1 VQPASAYFVTVTRLL
16 GCTASAVGQEPD
28 KGFQQQVMSIVKLKT
43 FLCTV
48 NIKDKRHSM
57 VKLPVV
63 FVEPVPVNLVTEEL
77 CSTRKVWIL

>member
-16 GCTASAVGQEPD
+16 GCTASAVGHEPD
-28 KGFQQQVMSIVKLKT
+28 KGIQRQVMSIVKLKT
-43 FLCTV
+43 FLCEI
-48 NIKDKRHSM
+48 NIEDKRRSM

>member
-48 NIKDKRHSM
+48 NIEDKRHSM